1 MKKGVSVNLPNQ
13 ADMKGGR
20 VVEHHESVGSDV
32 QQGAVVL
39 TVQIHD
45 RTLQF
50 KSPARGKL
58 VSIASLATLPEPGDL
73 LFRLMV
79 EQKSEST
86 NEENVFNTTSS
97 SSASTTESYQ
107 EAPKS
112 VSDSQW
118 GNSMGPIRSGLGGL
132 MWLMFG
138 SVLAGAYIVATGGD
152 SPIGDWLL

>member
-13 ADMKGGR
+13 TDMKGGR

-32 QQGAVVL
+32 QLGAVVV

-58 VSIASLATLPEPGDL
+58 VSMASLATLPEPGDL

-79 EQKSEST
+79 EQKSESQ

-97 SSASTTESYQ
+97 PSSTTESSQ
-107 EAPKS
+107 EASKS
-112 VSDSQW
+112 VSGSQW
-118 GNSMGPIRSGLGGL
+118 GKFIAPVRSGLRGL
-132 MWLMFG
+132 MWLLFG